1 MSSCHLCGSSELSL
15 LVDFGKH
22 PVSKHYLAARSEDK
36 PVWPVNLYFC
46 ESCGLTQLVDSC
58 PAEFLY
64 DEYVTLS
71 SWKPQPHVRHEI
83 DILAKYSSIDLT
95 ANIVEIGCNDGMFL
109 KELALTG
116 YENLIGIEPSA
127 DAHALAVSKGFDVV
141 KEFLSP
147 ELSERLTKKRGK
159 FDLVISRQNFEHIAD
174 LQGVARSLDVLLK
187 PNGYVLIE
195 LPNFECNLRCLDYSL
210 WEEHVNYFTI
220 DTLKHFL
227 SLSNIKIIYDEV
239 FLFSGEGIFVIGQK
253 TENVE
258 PSLDYLPE
266 LKQKNLEF
274 ANFWPVFRSRAI
286 EYLTSEHKKGKKIA
300 VYGAGARAFCLIS
313 FAGLAPYIDVILDDQ
328 PEKQEKFMPGGRVP
342 VKSSD
347 ILYSQQIDICLLAV
361 NTENEDKVIN
371 RHAKWIQ
378 LGGEFWSVFPPSDR
392 LLPLWNLG
400 NNKDVNRG

>member
-1 MSSCHLCGSSELSL
+1 MSSCHLCGSSELLL

-36 PVWPVNLYFC
+36 PVWPVKLYFC
-46 ESCGLTQLVDSC
+46 ESCGLTQLVGSC

-64 DEYVTLS
+64 DDYVTLS

-95 ANIVEIGCNDGMFL
+95 AKIVEIGCNDGLFL
-109 KELALTG
+109 QELALIG

-147 ELSERLTKKRGK
+147 ELSEQLTKKRGQ
-159 FDLVISRQNFEHIAD
+159 FDLVISRQNFEHIGD
-174 LQGVARSLDVLLK
+174 LQGVTRSLDVLLK

-220 DTLKHFL
+220 ETLKHFL
-227 SLSNIKIIYDEV
+227 SLSNIKIIYEEV

-253 TENVE
+253 TDHVE

-347 ILYSQQIDICLLAV
+347 LLYSQQIDICLLAV
-361 NTENEDKVIN
+361 NAENEDRVIN
-371 RHAKWIQ
+371 RHAKWVQ
-378 LGGEFWSVFPPSDR
+378 QGGEFWSVFPPSDR
-392 LLPLWNLG
+392 LLPLWDFG
-400 NNKDVNRG
+400 NNKDVNHE